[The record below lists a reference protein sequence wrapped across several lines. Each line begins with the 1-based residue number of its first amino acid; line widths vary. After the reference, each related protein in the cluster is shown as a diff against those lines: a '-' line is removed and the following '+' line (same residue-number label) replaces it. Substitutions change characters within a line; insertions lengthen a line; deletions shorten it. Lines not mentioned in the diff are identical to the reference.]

1 MTAIKAGAVSH
12 PTVNWNAIDWQT
24 VHETVR
30 RLQARIVKATQTGRW
45 GKVKALQ
52 HLLTHSFSGKALAVK
67 RVTENQGKRTSGVD
81 GDIWD
86 TPAKKAEAITRM
98 KQHGYRPAPLRRIY
112 IPKSNGKCRPLS
124 IPTMLDRA
132 MQALY
137 LLALDPVVETLADK
151 QSYGF
156 RKSRSCADAI
166 EQVHIVLSRRISAQ
180 WVLEADIAACFDTI
194 NHNWLLI
201 NAPMDKTILQ
211 QWLKAGFI
219 EKEVLNTTNEGAPQ
233 GGIISPALANLTLD
247 GLESKL
253 REKYPKKAYKRKN
266 LKVNFIR
273 YADDFIIT
281 GTSKEL
287 LENEVRPL
295 VQEFLKERGLRLSDE
310 KTSITHITEG
320 FDFLGQTIRK
330 YSNGKLLIKPSRQ
343 NVKTFLNDIRHI
355 IKSNAQITAGE
366 LIARLNPKIKGW
378 TMYHRHVSSSKT
390 FSQIDHAIF
399 QALWRWAVRRHPNK
413 GKRWV
418 KRKYFHRLGTRRWVF
433 SGDIRGEVK
442 HLRHATDTHIVRHR
456 KIKGEANPY
465 DPQWEI
471 YFEKRLGLKMLDTL
485 KGRRQLRRL
494 WIEKNGLCPVCQ
506 QKITELTGWHNH
518 HIVWRSHGGTDTID
532 NRVLLHPTCH
542 RQVHTQGLSVVKPR
556 SVTSV

>member
-1 MTAIKAGAVSH
+1 MTAINAGAVSH
-12 PTVNWNAIDWQT
+12 PTVNWNAINWQT
-24 VHETVR
+24 THETVR
-30 RLQARIVKATQTGRW
+30 RLQARIVKATQAGKW

-81 GDIWD
+81 GEIWD

-98 KQHGYRPAPLRRIY
+98 KQHGYCPVPLRRIY
-112 IPKSNGKCRPLS
+112 IPKSNGKRRPLS

-137 LLALDPVVETLADK
+137 LLALDPAVETLADN

-166 EQVHIVLSRRISAQ
+166 EQVHKVLSRRISAQ

-194 NHNWLLI
+194 DHNWLLAH
-201 NAPMDKTILQ
+201 APMDKTILQ

-219 EKEVLNTTNEGAPQ
+219 EKEVLNTTDEGTPQ
-233 GGIISPALANLTLD
+233 GGIISPALANFTLD
-247 GLESKL
+247 GLETKL
-253 REKYPKKAYKRKN
+253 REKYPKKSYKREN

-281 GTSKEL
+281 GASKEV

-295 VQEFLKERGLRLSDE
+295 VQDFLKERGLRLSDE
-310 KTSITHITEG
+310 KTTITHITEG

-343 NVKTFLNDIRHI
+343 NVKTFLDDIRHI

-378 TMYHRHVSSSKT
+378 TMYHRHVSSSNT
-390 FSQIDHAIF
+390 FSKIDHAIF
-399 QALWRWAVRRHPNK
+399 QSLWRWSVRRHPNK

-418 KRKYFHRLGTRRWVF
+418 KRKYFRTIGSRRWVF
-433 SGDIRGEVK
+433 SGDIRGK
-442 HLRHATDTHIVRHR
+442 SKYLRHATDTHIVRHR

-465 DPQWEI
+465 DPQWEV

-494 WIEKNGLCPVCQ
+494 WIEQNGLCPVCQ

-518 HIVWRSHGGTDTID
+518 HLVWRSHGGTDKVD

-542 RQVHTQGLSVVKPR
+542 RQVHAQGLSVVKPR
-556 SVTSV
+556 SATSV